1 MSKRTFYVIEK
12 SDCSQCSGS
21 GVVSEGYHSPLTDKW
36 DRREM
41 DCPAC
46 GGSGEGERRVD
57 LADAIEELMQPGSDL
72 HEFVSR
78 VLGLPGLRRSSAV
91 ASMLANGILPD

>member
-1 MSKRTFYVIEK
+1 MSKRKFYVIEK
-12 SDCSQCSGS
+12 SDCGRCGGS
-21 GVVSEGYHSPLTDKW
+21 GVISEGYHSPLTDKW

-41 DCPAC
+41 DCPEC

-57 LADAIEELMQPGSDL
+57 LADALKAIGID
-72 HEFVSR
+72 VDA
-78 VLGLPGLRRSSAV
+78 VLNAQRQARHAADV